1 MFVHSSMWSAE
12 VWFCNIWTVFA
23 CVWMSWLDANL
34 LWQYHDEKQ
43 LLLSNSLSR
52 LTVSSYS
59 YALMKWPPRKYGSS
73 LMKGRVGLC
82 QPDCCVKWTAH
93 AFFWCPAAGI
103 TQTLSDQILQK
114 LHVIWEI
121 YLTIL
126 KHFHCALYIWI
137 HIKSS
142 FSFPPDSFHYL
153 RPEIAWT
160 GRATQLSQSPAF
172 SNPELVFSTDRDSKF
187 IDLAI
192 KIKLLRHRMA
202 HTHSRQ
208 IKRAFSV

>member
-1 MFVHSSMWSAE
+1 MFVYSSMWSAE

-59 YALMKWPPRKYGSS
+59 YALMKWLPHKYGSS
-73 LMKGRVGLC
+73 LMKGRVSVC
-82 QPDCCVKWTAH
+82 EPDCCVKWTAH
-93 AFFWCPAAGI
+93 AFFWSPAAGI
-103 TQTLSDQILQK
+103 THANIIRPNITK
-114 LHVIWEI
+114 AACHMGNH
-121 YLTIL
+121 LTIL

-142 FSFPPDSFHYL
+142 FSFLPDSFHYL

-172 SNPELVFSTDRDSKF
+172 SKTELGFFDS
-187 IDLAI
+187 L
-192 KIKLLRHRMA
+192 
-202 HTHSRQ
+202 TWQ
-208 IKRAFSV
+208 